1 MRPSSPFDPPD
12 LPRRFDPFGDGP
24 PDALLLVAHSH
35 DTLRGRLA
43 AIRAEDADVRA
54 SIVQACLAV
63 KIQERLEDELVLPT
77 LEAAL
82 GHRPQVDATLEDR
95 DDADRII
102 EQLLALPA
110 GSPNTAECFGSLV
123 KTLER
128 SFADVEIALFSALE
142 DRRLDLDELGRRIS
156 TRRGEILR
164 ELGLH

>member
-1 MRPSSPFDPPD
+1 MRPSLPPD
-12 LPRRFDPFGDGP
+12 SADAPSRLDAFGDGP
-24 PDALLLVAHSH
+24 ADALLLVARSH

-43 AIRAEDADVRA
+43 AIDAADAGVRA

-77 LEAAL
+77 LRAAL

-95 DDADRII
+95 DDADRVI

-110 GSPNTAECFGSLV
+110 GSPRTAECFGSLV

-142 DRRLDLDELGRRIS
+142 DHRLDLDELGCRIDARR
-156 TRRGEILR
+156 REILR